1 MCEFYIFLQSKYY
14 LYMKQ
19 KINTLKKSLENMQN
33 KVVEVTK
40 THYTLENKDVFEHT
54 FEIDENINVGEFQKM
69 LDNAK
74 SVVLETINKIEND
87 ELD

>member
-1 MCEFYIFLQSKYY
+1 
-14 LYMKQ
+14 MKQ

-40 THYTLENKDVFEHT
+40 IHYILENRDVFEHT
-54 FEIDENINVGEFQKM
+54 FDIDENINVGDFQKM

-74 SVVLETINKIEND
+74 SVVLETIDKIENN

>member
-1 MCEFYIFLQSKYY
+1 
-14 LYMKQ
+14 MKR

-40 THYTLENKDVFEHT
+40 THYILENRDVFEHT
-54 FEIDENINVGEFQKM
+54 FDIDENINIGDFQKM

-74 SVVLETINKIEND
+74 SVVLETINKIENN

>member
-1 MCEFYIFLQSKYY
+1 
-14 LYMKQ
+14 
-19 KINTLKKSLENMQN
+19 MQN

-40 THYTLENKDVFEHT
+40 THYTLENRDVFEHT
-54 FEIDENINVGEFQKM
+54 FDIDENINVGEFQKM

-74 SVVLETINKIEND
+74 SVVLETINKIENG

>member
-1 MCEFYIFLQSKYY
+1 
-14 LYMKQ
+14 MKQ

-40 THYTLENKDVFEHT
+40 IHYILENRDVFEHT
-54 FEIDENINVGEFQKM
+54 FDIDENINVGDFQKM

-74 SVVLETINKIEND
+74 SVVLETINKIENN